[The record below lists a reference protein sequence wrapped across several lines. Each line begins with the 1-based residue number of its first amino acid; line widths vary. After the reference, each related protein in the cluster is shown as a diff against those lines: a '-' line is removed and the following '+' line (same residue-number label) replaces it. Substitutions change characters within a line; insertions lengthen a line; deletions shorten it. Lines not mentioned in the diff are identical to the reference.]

1 MHIVVTNDDGVV
13 APGLL
18 ALANEM
24 KKIGSV
30 SILAPDRNWSA
41 SGHVRTIDRPLRVR
55 DVILPDGTTA
65 QACDGAPSD
74 CVALALCGFFSEPVD
89 LVVSGINPFANIGD
103 DVTYSGTVT
112 AAMEAVIGGLPAVA
126 VSVDSLDNHLG
137 IVDYQTAAGFALKI
151 IQALLKK
158 SLPGGLLLNVNV
170 PYVPMEEIK
179 GIRVTRQGNRV
190 YHDRLDKRVDP
201 RGKPYYWAI
210 GDPPTAH
217 AEPGTDAEA
226 LLNKFVSVTPIQL
239 DLTAYRFLPEM
250 NSWSWEE

>member
-151 IQALLKK
+151 TQALLKK